1 MALFIWLSLL
11 YASALNLDTSGH
23 PLASY
28 PAVRRRNEPPG
39 YERPGYEASYPRSQ
53 STIKMGG
60 AATFAHV
67 QYVCKQVLVL
77 TTGHLTGTGAD

>member
-1 MALFIWLSLL
+1 MALFIRFITLRISTELRYIWPPTSLVPRL
-11 YASALNLDTSGH
+11 FVGETDGLGTR
-23 PLASY
+23 LATH
-28 PAVRRRNEPPG
+28 
-39 YERPGYEASYPRSQ
+39 RSQ